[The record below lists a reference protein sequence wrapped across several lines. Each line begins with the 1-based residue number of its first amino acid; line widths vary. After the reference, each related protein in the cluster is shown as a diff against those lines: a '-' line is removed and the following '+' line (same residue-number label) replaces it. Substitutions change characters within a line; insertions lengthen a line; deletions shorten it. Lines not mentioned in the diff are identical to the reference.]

1 LVHLKRSFQ
10 FLGPGAFVGNHDGG
24 RARRVLTVCAH
35 FLPALLL
42 FGAVLK
48 IGPHGPTS
56 WVLVVGLLVQLSVW
70 AACGWSPRRGVA
82 PAGAALFTFL
92 LALVCVTA
100 AGLLID
106 DWYLALAQ
114 GILLVAS
121 LLLFGHQVLV
131 ASGAAE
137 LRRAQVLA
145 SRLAARKNWPAKLD
159 DCRAL
164 PEVKAL
170 REALQID
177 AAPALNLLRHR
188 RPEIR
193 VAALAT
199 LEFRKHWRRG
209 QAETVLDLA
218 QREPEPLVRATALS
232 ALANVDDPLLVNR
245 LAGFLRDPEEVV
257 RRAAS
262 EALLWDGARRWP
274 GIRLLVRT
282 ALADASLTAAA
293 SIVPTG
299 QSLPPEV
306 LKDLTAWTS
315 ETGLLSV
322 RSARTLSALYDRAL
336 REREDVQLIEE
347 LRRQT
352 LSSKCPSCLR
362 IELAHVLKRRGLL
375 DRKLYEVLLDRLNP
389 VPLRLL
395 AAETLLEEGEHAR
408 AVAALREVARL
419 PNREIA
425 LAIAALVQRRL
436 GVEMGL
442 PPNQP
447 PPPLNSRH
455 AAEITRR
462 VMLWGSEEPGTSLS
476 GLPSFNRS

>member
-1 LVHLKRSFQ
+1 M
-10 FLGPGAFVGNHDGG
+10 
-24 RARRVLTVCAH
+24 
-35 FLPALLL
+35 
-42 FGAVLK
+42 
-48 IGPHGPTS
+48 IE
-56 WVLVVGLLVQLSVW
+56 
-70 AACGWSPRRGVA
+70 
-82 PAGAALFTFL
+82 
-92 LALVCVTA
+92 
-100 AGLLID
+100 
-106 DWYLALAQ
+106 DWYLSLSQ
-114 GILLVAS
+114 GVLLVAS
-121 LLLFGHQVLV
+121 LLLFGHQVVV
-131 ASGAAE
+131 ASGATE

-145 SRLAARKNWPAKLD
+145 ARLAARKNWPEKLY
-159 DCRAL
+159 DCRTL

-170 REALQID
+170 REALQLD
-177 AAPALNLLRHR
+177 AAPALNLLRQR

-193 VAALAT
+193 IAALAA

-232 ALANVDDPLLVNR
+232 ALANVDDLLLVNR
-245 LAGFLRDPEEVV
+245 LAAFLRDPDEHV

-262 EALLWDGARRWP
+262 EALLWDGGRRWP

-282 ALADASLTAAA
+282 ALADTSLATAA

-299 QSLPPEV
+299 QSLPPEA

-336 REREDVQLIEE
+336 RERDDQELIEE

-362 IELAHVLKRRGLL
+362 IELAHLLKRRGLL

-395 AAETLLEEGEHAR
+395 AAESLLEEQEHAQ
-408 AVAALREVARL
+408 ALTVLREVARL

-425 LAIAALVQRRL
+425 LAIAAVVQRQL
-436 GVEMGL
+436 GVDLGL

-462 VMLWGSEEPGTSLS
+462 VMLWGADEPGQAVSSLPGFS
-476 GLPSFNRS
+476 RS

>member
-1 LVHLKRSFQ
+1 VARS
-10 FLGPGAFVGNHDGG
+10 
-24 RARRVLTVCAH
+24 
-35 FLPALLL
+35 
-42 FGAVLK
+42 
-48 IGPHGPTS
+48 
-56 WVLVVGLLVQLSVW
+56 
-70 AACGWSPRRGVA
+70 
-82 PAGAALFTFL
+82 GAALFTFL

-100 AGLLID
+100 AGLLIE
-106 DWYLALAQ
+106 DWFLALSQ

-131 ASGAAE
+131 ASGAGE

-145 SRLAARKNWPAKLD
+145 ARLAARKNWPVKLD
-159 DCRAL
+159 DCRTL
-164 PEVKAL
+164 PDVKAL
-170 REALQID
+170 REALQVD
-177 AAPALNLLRHR
+177 AAPALNLLRER

-193 VAALAT
+193 IAALAA

-218 QREPEPLVRATALS
+218 QREPDALVRATALS

-245 LAGFLRDPEEVV
+245 LAGFLRDPDEHV

-262 EALLWDGARRWP
+262 EALLWDGGRRWS

-282 ALADASLTAAA
+282 ALADASLAT
-293 SIVPTG
+293 SVPIVPTG
-299 QSLPPEV
+299 QSLPPEAF
-306 LKDLTAWTS
+306 KDLTAWTS

-336 REREDVQLIEE
+336 GERDDQHLIED

-362 IELAHVLKRRGLL
+362 IELAHLLKRRGLL

-395 AAETLLEEGEHAR
+395 AAESLLEGGESAR
-408 AVAALREVARL
+408 ALTALREVARL

-425 LAIAALVQRRL
+425 LAIAALVQGRL

-462 VMLWGSEEPGTSLS
+462 VMLWGSEESGKVLS
-476 GLPSFNRS
+476 GSDRS